1 MIRVS
6 LGVLNSYSDLLAVS
20 KSALPLAIAL
30 PYAARYVVP
39 FSFILQC
46 SSSTEDQHNIMR

>member
-1 MIRVS
+1 MIRVGLS
-6 LGVLNSYSDLLAVS
+6 ILNSYSDLLAVS
-20 KSALPLAIAL
+20 TSALPLTITL

-46 SSSTEDQHNIMR
+46 SSSTED